1 MAEAERREDF
11 ERRVHLFSIT
21 GRNDRRGTSECP
33 KAGPDRAPR
42 GGCRGSPY
50 NGRMVI
56 RSVAVLGAGTMGAQ
70 IGAHFANAGVPALLL
85 DVTADAAR
93 DGLKRARALKPD
105 PSFTPDSW
113 KLIATG
119 GFDELARVKDS
130 DWIIEAVVEQLDIKR
145 GLLEKV
151 DAARRPGSIVSSN
164 TSGIPITTLAEG
176 RSDDFRRHWLGT
188 HFFNPPRYL
197 HLLELI
203 PTAETSKDIVEAVT
217 YFADHHLGKGVVIAK
232 DSPNFIGN
240 HIALHGVVKILK
252 LVESGAYTIE
262 EIDAM
267 TGPAI
272 GRPKSATFRT
282 LDLAGID
289 ILAHVIRNLHERLP
303 DEEARREFVL
313 PQFVE
318 RMIERKMVG
327 EKAGQGFYK
336 RVKTADGES
345 EILTLDPAT
354 LEYRP
359 RTSPRLSSL
368 EAASTTTDVRERVKT
383 LYAGKDRVGEFLRD
397 TLTPTL
403 DYTAKVTP
411 DIAYSPDDVDRVMR
425 WGFGWELGP
434 FELMDAIG
442 MARGPEGA
450 APQVHELPPA
460 APDLQLLKS
469 AKQRNGVVRKNPG
482 ASLVDLGD
490 GVLCVEFHSKMNAI
504 GGDTIQMLHAGL
516 REASANFAALVV
528 GNEGEHFSAGA
539 NIMLLLLEA
548 QEENWDEVDLM
559 VRAFQNA
566 TMALRY
572 ADVPVIVAPAGLAIG
587 GACEIVLHGDRV
599 QAAAESYVGLVE
611 AGVGLIPAG
620 GGTKEMVARAAEQ
633 MPPGSTDFLPP
644 IQRAFEAIGFAKVSA
659 SAPDAQRLG
668 YLRPTD
674 AVTMNRERLIA
685 DAKARALQRAA
696 EGYQPPAP
704 RMTIPVGGDTVLA
717 PLKLGIHLAW
727 RAGRISDHDALI
739 GRKLATIMAGGSLP
753 HPSTVTEQELLDLE
767 REAFL
772 SLVGERK
779 TQERIQHTLKT
790 GKPLRN

>member
-1 MAEAERREDF
+1 
-11 ERRVHLFSIT
+11 
-21 GRNDRRGTSECP
+21 
-33 KAGPDRAPR
+33 
-42 GGCRGSPY
+42 
-50 NGRMVI
+50 MVI

-70 IGAHFANAGVPALLL
+70 IAAHFANAGVPALLL

-93 DGLKRARALKPD
+93 DGLKRARSLKPD
-105 PSFTPDSW
+105 PFFTPDTW
-113 KLIATG
+113 KLVSTG
-119 GFDELARVKDS
+119 GFDELARIKES
-130 DWIIEAVVEQLDIKR
+130 DWIIEAIVEQLDIKR
-145 GLLEKV
+145 SLLEKV
-151 DAARRPGSIVSSN
+151 DAARRAGSIVSSN
-164 TSGIPITTLAEG
+164 TSGIPIAALAEG
-176 RSDDFRRHWLGT
+176 RSADFRRHWLGT

-203 PTAETSKDIVEAVT
+203 PTADTSNDVVHAVAS
-217 YFADHHLGKGVVIAK
+217 FADHHLGKGVGSAK

-240 HIALHGVVKILK
+240 HVALYGVVQILK
-252 LVESGAYTIE
+252 QVESGAFTIE
-262 EIDAM
+262 EVDAI
-267 TGPAI
+267 TGPAL

-289 ILAHVIRNLHERLP
+289 ILAHVVHNLYERLP
-303 DEEARREFVL
+303 DTARREFVL
-313 PQFVE
+313 PPFVE
-318 RMIERKMVG
+318 KMVERKMIG
-327 EKAGQGFYK
+327 EKTGQGFYK
-336 RVKTADGES
+336 QVKSAGGDS

-359 RTSPRLSSL
+359 RRSPKLPAL
-368 EAASTTTDVRERVKT
+368 ESAAAITDVRERVRT
-383 LYAGKDRVGEFLRD
+383 LYNGKDRVGEFLRQ
-397 TLTPTL
+397 TLMPTL
-403 DYTAKVTP
+403 EYTATITP
-411 DIAYSPDDVDRVMR
+411 AVAHSPDDVDRVMR

-434 FELMDAIG
+434 FELMDAIKG
-442 MARGPEGA
+442 
-450 APQVHELPPA
+450 QVREVPPA

-469 AKQRNGVVRKNPG
+469 SKDRNRVVKKNAG

-516 REASANFAALVV
+516 KEASANFAALVV

-572 ADVPVIVAPAGLAIG
+572 AAVPVIVAPAGLALG
-587 GACEIVLHGDRV
+587 GGCEGVLHGDRV
-599 QAAAESYVGLVE
+599 QCPADDDNGPRAPAVR
-611 AGVGLIPAG
+611 LIPAG

-685 DAKARALQRAA
+685 DAKAKALQRVA

-704 RMTIPVGGDTVLA
+704 RTAIPVGGDAVLA

-727 RAGRISDHDALI
+727 RAGRISDYDALI
-739 GRKLATIMAGGSLP
+739 GRKLATIMAGGAP
-753 HPSTVTEQELLDLE
+753 PQPPPVTEQPIPHLL
-767 REAFL
+767 RHAVR
-772 SLVGERK
+772 SPVSG
-779 TQERIQHTLKT
+779 TQTPGPASHT
-790 GKPLRN
+790 

>member
-1 MAEAERREDF
+1 MPEMI
-11 ERRVHLFSIT
+11 V
-21 GRNDRRGTSECP
+21 
-33 KAGPDRAPR
+33 
-42 GGCRGSPY
+42 
-50 NGRMVI
+50 
-56 RSVAVLGAGTMGAQ
+56 RSVAVLGAGTMGSQ
-70 IGAHFANAGVPALLL
+70 IAAHFANAGVPALLL

-93 DGLKRARALKPD
+93 EGLKRARALKPD
-105 PSFTPDSW
+105 PFFTPDTW
-113 KLIATG
+113 KLISTG
-119 GFDELARVKDS
+119 GFDELKRVSDS
-130 DWIIEAVVEQLDIKR
+130 DWIIEAIVEQLDIKR
-145 GLLEKV
+145 ALLEKV
-151 DAARRPGSIVSSN
+151 DAARRPGSVVSSN
-164 TSGIPITTLAEG
+164 TSGIPIAALAEG

-197 HLLELI
+197 HLLEVI
-203 PTAETSKDIVEAVT
+203 PTAETAREVVDAVVS
-217 YFADHHLGKGVVIAK
+217 FADHHLGKGVVIAK

-240 HIALHGVVKILK
+240 HIALYGVVQILEQ
-252 LVESGAYTIE
+252 VESGAFTIE
-262 EIDAM
+262 EVDAI
-267 TGPAI
+267 TGPVL

-289 ILAHVIRNLHERLP
+289 ILAHVVHNLYERLP
-303 DEEARREFVL
+303 DEAARSQFVL
-313 PQFVE
+313 PAFVE
-318 RMIERKMVG
+318 QMVERKMVG
-327 EKAGQGFYK
+327 EKSGQGFYK
-336 RVKTADGES
+336 RVKSTAGDS
-345 EILTLDPAT
+345 EILTLDPGT
-354 LEYRP
+354 LEYRS
-359 RTSPRLSSL
+359 RKSPRLPSL
-368 EAASTTTDVRERVKT
+368 EAAAAIGDVRERIRT
-383 LYAGKDRVGEFLRD
+383 LYQGKDRVGEFLRE
-397 TLTPTL
+397 TLGPTL
-403 DYTAKVTP
+403 EYTAKVTP
-411 DIAYSPDDVDRVMR
+411 QIAHSPDDVDRVMQ

-434 FELMDAIG
+434 FELLDAI
-442 MARGPEGA
+442 RGPKES
-450 APQVHELPPA
+450 APHTVPPA

-469 AKQRNGVVRKNPG
+469 SKDRSRIVKKNAG

-516 REASANFAALVV
+516 KEASANFAALVV

-559 VRAFQNA
+559 VRAFQGA

-572 ADVPVIVAPAGLAIG
+572 ADVPVIVAPASLAIG
-587 GACEIVLHGDRV
+587 GGCEIVLHADRV
-599 QAAAESYVGLVE
+599 QAAAESYIGLVE
-611 AGVGLIPAG
+611 VGVGLIPAG

-633 MPPGSTDFLPP
+633 MPPGATDFLPP

-668 YLRPTD
+668 YLRAVD
-674 AVTMNRERLIA
+674 AMTMNRERLIA
-685 DAKARALQRAA
+685 DAKARALQRVA

-704 RMTIPVGGDTVLA
+704 RTAIPVGGDAVLA

-727 RAGRISDHDALI
+727 RAGRISDYDALI

-753 HPSTVTEQELLDLE
+753 HPSTVTEQNLLDLE

-772 SLVGERK
+772 SLVAERK